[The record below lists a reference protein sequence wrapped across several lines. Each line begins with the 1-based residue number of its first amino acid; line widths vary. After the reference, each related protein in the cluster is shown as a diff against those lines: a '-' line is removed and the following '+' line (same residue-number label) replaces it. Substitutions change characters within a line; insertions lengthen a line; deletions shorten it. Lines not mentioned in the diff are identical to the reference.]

1 MGLIWSKFL
10 KVTLVV
16 GKKKRE
22 RKGNVGDGERENWEE
37 TRMYVIF
44 KHEMKEQNFKINTT
58 RSCWLL
64 LFYRCC
70 RGLSSLFLWS
80 GLLFSISNQRTAG
93 RPLKQSSAF
102 HRATMGLRKAAKKIV
117 IAACASFSRKQT
129 LDDPSVLHSSND
141 VSQIH
146 LSLEISGLCSS
157 TYVELIYLNVQFL
170 AQNSRFELFSVS
182 LDSISNK
189 FLISLG

>member
-1 MGLIWSKFL
+1 MLQRFVVSL
-10 KVTLVV
+10 SLVWTSV
-16 GKKKRE
+16 FYFKPTNSRQAT
-22 RKGNVGDGERENWEE
+22 E
-37 TRMYVIF
+37 TELR
-44 KHEMKEQNFKINTT
+44 
-58 RSCWLL
+58 
-64 LFYRCC
+64 
-70 RGLSSLFLWS
+70 
-80 GLLFSISNQRTAG
+80 
-93 RPLKQSSAF
+93 F

-146 LSLEISGLCSS
+146 PSLEISGLCSS

-182 LDSISNK
+182 QDSISNK